1 MNIKLPGIDIINAL
15 DYRMKCLQSK
25 VAKAIEKIPEESED
39 LQTLV
44 SNLIEAGGEVRV
56 TIKRNATYL
65 VVEENQQ

>member
-25 VAKAIEKIPEESED
+25 VAKAIGKIPEESED

-44 SNLIEAGGEVRV
+44 SNLIETGEVRV

>member
-15 DYRMKCLQSK
+15 DYRMKCLQRK

-44 SNLIEAGGEVRV
+44 SNLIEAGEVRV

>member
-44 SNLIEAGGEVRV
+44 SNLIEAGEVRV

>member
-15 DYRMKCLQSK
+15 DYRMKHLQSK

-44 SNLIEAGGEVRV
+44 SNLIEVGEVRV

>member
-15 DYRMKCLQSK
+15 DYRMKHLQDK
-25 VAKAIEKIPEESED
+25 VAKAIEKIPEESGD

-44 SNLIEAGGEVRV
+44 SNLIEAGEVRI